1 MDLNGVK
8 VTFDEFARNQDKYL
22 RIVKDEGLVFIMNSE
37 NDESDG
43 VVIMDFDLYL
53 EVQKTLD
60 YEHYQELLKL
70 K

>member
-1 MDLNGVK
+1 MDLDGVK
-8 VTFDEFARNQDKYL
+8 VTSDEFARNQDKYL
-22 RIVKDEGLVFIMNSE
+22 RIAKDEGLVFIMNSE